1 MGWVEFGVA
10 MAVFMAS
17 HRIPAL
23 FGAKSWLVARL
34 GDRGY
39 TALFSLFSTL
49 LLFWVIWAAGRA
61 PVVPLWDQT
70 SAARWAVNIVMP
82 LSILLVVFGT
92 AAPNPFAF
100 EGRKAGFDPDRPS
113 IAGVTRQPLLWALL
127 LWSVAHIWANGELAH
142 VLLFGVFALFSA
154 VGMRIVEKRR
164 RRDMGEEAWVR
175 LTRNTGLMPL
185 AALVQGRWRPKGLPS
200 MIRLALV
207 VLSWVAIWH
216 LHAPVI
222 GVYPAP

>member
-1 MGWVEFGVA
+1 MGWIEFGIA
-10 MAVFMAS
+10 MAIFMAS

-23 FGAKSWLVARL
+23 FGAKSRLVAAL
-34 GDRGY
+34 GERGY
-39 TALFSLFSTL
+39 TALFSLFSTV

-61 PVVPLWDQT
+61 PVVVLWDQT

-82 LSILLVVFGT
+82 FAILLVVFGT

-100 EGRKAGFDPDRPS
+100 EGRKTGFDPDRPG

-142 VLLFGVFALFSA
+142 VLLFGVFAVFSA

-164 RRDMGEEAWVR
+164 RRDMGEETWVR
-175 LTRNTGLMPL
+175 LTQKTGLVPF
-185 AALVQGRWRPKGLPS
+185 AAMLRGHWRPSGLPS
-200 MIRLALV
+200 MMRLALV

-222 GVYPAP
+222 GVYPTP